1 MRPILKRYLRGVL
14 GAALLAA
21 LLFQVQWNS
30 MINTATAVD
39 WGLFSLA
46 VFFAFLSNLVCS
58 FRWAKI
64 ANILGIQLSN
74 SRAITLYFRGVAANT
89 ILPGG
94 IIGGDLYRTVAL
106 TQQGGTKLGAAGTV
120 FLDRVSG
127 LWGLS
132 LLSVFAVS
140 IVLSFEMLG
149 PNSNKTAMVFYAIFL
164 CAGALSPLVLASIKK
179 IKFSVLKKTL
189 VFSVLASALSVTAF
203 YLCLLAVGAKLSL
216 LSVFIVSTGIFLG
229 AALPASIGGF
239 GSREIASVFFLSF
252 FSIAVE
258 ESFLASMLFGVA
270 ALIQGI
276 VSVLLERA
284 LSPKNRKPGA

>member
-14 GAALLAA
+14 GAALLAV
-21 LLFQVQWNS
+21 LLFQVQWN
-30 MINTATAVD
+30 IVVNTATSVA
-39 WGLFSLA
+39 WGLFFLA
-46 VFFAFLSNLVCS
+46 VIFAFLSNLVCS

-64 ANILGIQLSN
+64 ANMLGIQLSN

-94 IIGGDLYRTVAL
+94 IIGGDLYRTVVL
-106 TQQGGTKLGAAGTV
+106 TQKGGSKLGAAATV

-127 LWGLS
+127 FWGLS
-132 LLSVFAVS
+132 LLSAFAVS

-149 PNSNKTAMVFYAIFL
+149 QNSNKTAVVFYALFL
-164 CAGALSPLVLASIKK
+164 CAGALSPLVLVCIKK
-179 IKFSVLKKTL
+179 IEFSVLKKTL
-189 VFSVLASALSVTAF
+189 VFSALASALSVTAF
-203 YLCLLAVGAKLSL
+203 YLCLLAVGAELSL

-258 ESFLASMLFGVA
+258 EGFLASILFGLA
-270 ALIQGI
+270 ASIQGG

-284 LSPKNRKPGA
+284 LSPKN